1 MTKSSIIQE
10 NVLGFLSDKQEHS
23 VQEIK
28 SYLHDIGINEYTEGQ
43 FAGSLNTL
51 MRNDL
56 IKKVDRGIYS
66 IKLRSEDMRK
76 CFVISPIGDEG
87 SEVRKRADQVFKYI
101 IAPVCDETGF
111 EPIRA
116 DKLNQPDSITQ
127 TIIDYLLNSEIVI
140 ADITG
145 HNPNAFYEM
154 GYRASTGK
162 PIIHL
167 KGKNEGI
174 PFDIAGIRA
183 FDYDL
188 SDLDSVEE
196 IKSRLVK
203 TISALSF
210 EEPTSQNENGEVT
223 YKETNSDVSQ
233 LISILYEIQ
242 DDISQLKNE
251 VHDKDTE
258 TIQAIVKA
266 SMPTAPVEDPNTAIM
281 KAVLPELLKNPNSM
295 KALIEFSEAA
305 NKKKK

>member
-10 NVLGFLSDKQEHS
+10 NVLKFLSDKQEHS
-23 VQEIK
+23 VQDIK
-28 SYLHDIGINEYTEGQ
+28 SYLQENEINEYTEGQ

-66 IKLRSEDMRK
+66 IKLRSENMRK
-76 CFVISPIGDEG
+76 CFVVSPIGDEG

-111 EPIRA
+111 EPIRV

-127 TIIDYLLNSEIVI
+127 TIIDYLINSELVI

-167 KGKNEGI
+167 KEKNERI

-203 TISALSF
+203 TIGALSF
-210 EEPTSQNENGEVT
+210 EELTGQNENGEVT
-223 YKETNSDVSQ
+223 YKETNSDISQ

-242 DDISQLKNE
+242 DEISQLKNE
-251 VHDKDTE
+251 IHDKDTE

-305 NKKKK
+305 NKNKK

>member
-1 MTKSSIIQE
+1 
-10 NVLGFLSDKQEHS
+10 
-23 VQEIK
+23 
-28 SYLHDIGINEYTEGQ
+28 
-43 FAGSLNTL
+43 
-51 MRNDL
+51 
-56 IKKVDRGIYS
+56 
-66 IKLRSEDMRK
+66 MRK
-76 CFVISPIGDEG
+76 CFVVSPIGDEG

-101 IAPVCDETGF
+101 ISPVCDETGF
-111 EPIRA
+111 DPIRV
-116 DKLNQPDSITQ
+116 DKLNHPDSITQ
-127 TIIDYLLNSEIVI
+127 TIIDYLINSELVI

-188 SDLDSVEE
+188 NDLDSVEE

-203 TISALSF
+203 TIGALSF
-210 EEPTSQNENGEVT
+210 EKPTEQNERGEVI
-223 YKETNSDVSQ
+223 YKEANSDISK

-242 DDISQLKNE
+242 DEISQLKNE
-251 VHDKDTE
+251 IHDKDTE
-258 TIQAIVKA
+258 TIQAVVKA
-266 SMPTAPVEDPNTAIM
+266 SMPTTPIEDPNTAIM

-295 KALIEFSEAA
+295 KALIEFSESA
-305 NKKKK
+305 NKNKK

>member
-10 NVLGFLSDKQEHS
+10 NVLKFLSDKQEHS
-23 VQEIK
+23 VQDIKRYLQENEI
-28 SYLHDIGINEYTEGQ
+28 SEYTEGQ

-51 MRNDL
+51 MRNNL
-56 IKKVDRGIYS
+56 IKKVDRGVYS

-76 CFVISPIGDEG
+76 CFVVSPIGNEG

-101 IAPVCDETGF
+101 IAPVCTETGF
-111 EPIRA
+111 EPIRV

-127 TIIDYLLNSEIVI
+127 TIIDHLTTSDLVI

-167 KGKNEGI
+167 KEKNERI

-196 IKSRLVK
+196 IKSRLIK
-203 TISALSF
+203 TIGALSF
-210 EEPTSQNENGEVT
+210 EELTGQNGNGEVP

-233 LISILYEIQ
+233 LISVLYEIQ
-242 DDISQLKNE
+242 DEISQLKKE
-251 VHDKDTE
+251 IHDKDTE

-266 SMPTAPVEDPNTAIM
+266 SLPTAPVEDPNTAIM
-281 KAVLPELLKNPNSM
+281 KAVLPELLRNPNSM
-295 KALIEFSEAA
+295 KALLEFSEAKK
-305 NKKKK
+305 NKK